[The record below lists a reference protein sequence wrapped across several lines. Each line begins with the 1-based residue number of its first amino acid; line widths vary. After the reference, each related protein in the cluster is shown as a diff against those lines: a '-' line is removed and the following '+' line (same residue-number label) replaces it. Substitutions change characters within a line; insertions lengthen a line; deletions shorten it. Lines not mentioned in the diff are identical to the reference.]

1 MIIKMRNIL
10 LPIGSRVEPQLNRI
24 KWGQCI
30 SIHGQ
35 IEWEIKESGVAG
47 LAAGL
52 KLYLISC

>member
-1 MIIKMRNIL
+1 MRNIL
-10 LPIGSRVEPQLNRI
+10 LPIGSRVGSQLNRI

-35 IEWEIKESGVAG
+35 IECEIKESGVAG